1 MRFKFNSTKTAVK
14 FEIVNGKP
22 HFIDTKGGHWT
33 LRPFSDDPE
42 SLGNARRYKDQL
54 SPVGHDGG
62 YHPVFEGSTSILSG
76 YDIDPEKNKLKINS
90 VAPSTDVPVIRQRR
104 TVLTTPMISV
114 HSYTKDGIEKI
125 KDEESKV
132 HALLDAYKSALYFND
147 SPFAP
152 KNPFSYTRKNNK
164 LYNSD
169 GELIAG
175 PPPPNFTDASNPF
188 RPVHIVT
195 VHLPDT
201 DGPKSYYLD
210 DSNYPAIEES
220 YPGIQR
226 VASPDTLE
234 KYSGIL
240 QKIIRTPALED
251 KPLSHFLDT
260 STIKPGHVITVRHNY
275 PGSSFHHPVIDVE
288 RQYYLLDHVHPGI
301 EAAYP
306 GIQRLGRKEI
316 IGLKEHMQS
325 DGDIALDNN
334 ELNTRNELLVPAKV
348 LGQGVGSS
356 FQMPAEGNPELLR
369 GGTNKDYKEPAYI
382 DCKIIGI
389 EAPDL
394 SLFDFDK
401 NEK

>member
-14 FEIVNGKP
+14 FKTVNGKP

-33 LRPFSDDPE
+33 LSVFSDDPK

-62 YHPVFEGSTSILSG
+62 YHPVFEGPTSVLSG
-76 YDIDPEKNKLKINS
+76 YDIDPEKNKLKINR
-90 VAPSTDVPVIRQRR
+90 VAPSTGAPVKDTIKQRPR
-104 TVLTTPMISV
+104 ILTTPMINEL
-114 HSYTKDGIEKI
+114 SYTRDGIEKI

-132 HALLDAYKSALYFND
+132 YALLDAYKSA
-147 SPFAP
+147 
-152 KNPFSYTRKNNK
+152 
-164 LYNSD
+164 SD
-169 GELIAG
+169 GELLAG
-175 PPPPNFTDASNPF
+175 PPPPNFTDNSNPF
-188 RPVHIVT
+188 KSVPIVT

-201 DGPKSYYLD
+201 DGPKRYYLGDFD
-210 DSNYPAIEES
+210 DSVMQDR

-226 VASPDTLE
+226 VASPDTLK
-234 KYSGIL
+234 KYSEIL

-251 KPLSHFLDT
+251 KPLSSFLDT

-288 RQYYLLDHVHPGI
+288 RKYYLLDHVHPGI

-316 IGLKEHMQS
+316 IGLKKHMQS
-325 DGDIALDNN
+325 DGDIDLDNN

-369 GGTNKDYKEPAYI
+369 GGTNEVDKEPAYI
-382 DCKIIGI
+382 NCTITGI
-389 EAPDL
+389 EAPVL